1 MDSVNE
7 LEWLLEVSPECQRDE
22 DYMASVERLIAT
34 SIDHLTCLSG
44 ALVLNNGFHV
54 RVRGRAAESL
64 GRGSVS
70 LRRLEKSLIDGL
82 VNGTSTELEDR
93 LPAGSPELDCK
104 VITVPVTGRAAQ
116 RLGTLFFI
124 RGPDAPH
131 FDRGQIS
138 LAQLLSRQV
147 ATALASQLDPATG
160 LYTRAALHA
169 ALRRWTA
176 RPDQEAEHSLLCLR
190 IDHLQVL
197 NETAGCERGDRLIA
211 AVAGLLSAQRLPRES
226 LAARISGNEFAVVLP
241 RHGVVAAERRARVL
255 QQAAAEISC
264 LPAQAGIPV
273 SVSCG
278 IAAFTGGEFA
288 HALTLAEVACKTAR
302 DRGPGRIETY
312 TDNDS
317 SMARRYADTMTLGR
331 LHDALQN
338 DRLTLYAHKIAPLKP
353 PGGRVGYELLL
364 RAIDDTDTGHAPAW
378 LFSAAQRYQMEPAVD
393 QWVIEH
399 AIEEASGF
407 RAALADARVSLSINV
422 SSNSLVDSELF
433 ERVRSWIRRSRLA
446 PELLIFE
453 ITETAAVASVP
464 AALACIDALR
474 TMGCR
479 FALDDFGAGVN
490 SLKVLKTFAPDRVK
504 IDGGFVVDMLTNEQS
519 AATIRAIVT
528 LAQDLRIETVAEY
541 AETPQLIARL
551 REVGV
556 DYVQGDGVEKPRP
569 LPDVLEGLSA
579 EAFARNGRRA
589 SDRSA

>member
-1 MDSVNE
+1 MDPVNE

-22 DYMASVERLIAT
+22 DQMASVERLITT
-34 SIDHLTCLSG
+34 SIDHLACISG
-44 ALVLNNGFHV
+44 ALVLNNGFSV
-54 RVRGRAAESL
+54 RVRGRLAASL
-64 GRGSVS
+64 GRGSVN
-70 LRRLEKSLIDGL
+70 LRRLEKSLIEGL
-82 VNGTSTELEDR
+82 ANGGSTELEGR
-93 LPAGSPELDCK
+93 LPPGPPALECK
-104 VITVPVTGRAAQ
+104 VIAVPVTGRASQ
-116 RLGTLFFI
+116 RLGALFFI
-124 RGPDAPH
+124 RGPESPH
-131 FDRGQIS
+131 FDRGQLS

-147 ATALASQLDPATG
+147 ATALEAQLDPATG
-160 LYTRAALHA
+160 LYTRAALHSA
-169 ALRRWTA
+169 VRRWAA
-176 RPDQEAEHSLLCLR
+176 RLGQETEHCLLCLR

-197 NETAGCERGDRLIA
+197 NEAVGFETGDRLIA
-211 AVAGLLSAQRLPRES
+211 SVASLLSAQRLPRES

-241 RHGVVAAERRARVL
+241 RHGTAAAERRARML
-255 QQAAAEISC
+255 QQAAAEVSC
-264 LPAQAGIPV
+264 LPTEAGIPV

-278 IAAFTGGEFA
+278 IASFTGGEFA

-317 SMARRYADTMTLGR
+317 SMARRYTDTMTLGR

-338 DRLTLYAHKIAPLKP
+338 DRLTLYAHKIAPVKP
-353 PGGRVGYELLL
+353 QAGHVGYELLL
-364 RAIDDTDTGHAPAW
+364 RALDDTDTRSAPGW

-393 QWVIEH
+393 QWVIER

-407 RAALADARVSLSINV
+407 RAALADSGVSLSINV
-422 SSNSLVDSELF
+422 SSNSLVDWELF

-464 AALACIDALR
+464 AALASIDALR
-474 TMGCR
+474 AMGCR

-504 IDGGFVVDMLTNEQS
+504 IDGSFVADMLTNEQS
-519 AATIRAIVT
+519 AATIHAIVT

-541 AETPQLIARL
+541 AETPQLIAHL

-556 DYVQGDGVEKPRP
+556 DYVQGDAVEKPRP
-569 LPDVLEGLSA
+569 LPDVLESLST
-579 EAFARNGRRA
+579 ETFAQNCRR
-589 SDRSA
+589 SGT